1 MSKNN
6 TMSIAELTDWF
17 YRGKYGIM
25 MHFLG
30 DYRSTD
36 ESWDEKVN
44 AFDCEGLAKQLHECG
59 ANHLLF
65 TISQCGGRFCM
76 PIASYDKVLREAGMN
91 KKLCSDRDLVAD
103 LITALDKYGI
113 NLMLY
118 AAAEGPIAGELVDI
132 FPWSHRTG
140 PGPGFTDKYFTMLRE
155 ISLRY
160 GEKVRGWWIDGCY
173 PHYPQF
179 SSGDLKITDA
189 LKPQFSIAD
198 TEFCLGLT
206 DALQAGNPN
215 SMVALNPGIV
225 VSKVTSGQEY
235 TCGEADKFNFYPE
248 DRFIDGAQW
257 HVLTYL
263 GPWWG
268 DAHCGHSTIELVNYT
283 KACTDKGGVLTF
295 DISYGPTGLIVPEHF
310 DQLKVVKRFVKDMD
324 SYDEKD
330 IPESEN
336 YLSNLGDCKM
346 DEIPADYVNIA
357 LGKAC
362 TASSCF
368 SDDMPGNYPPE
379 AGVDGDLETGWAPGQ
394 KNPDGIWWQVDLG
407 KTERIDGIEY
417 FTRQVNN
424 CERRNF
430 EIRASNDPEF
440 KEYTVLY
447 HQGDFPLPMDM
458 HWSKLLDGQSFRY
471 VRLQENG
478 RYCIPF
484 VCEMRVYQ
492 KK

>member
-1 MSKNN
+1 MSRNN
-6 TMSIAELTDWF
+6 TMSITELTDWF
-17 YRGKYGIM
+17 YRGKYGVM

-30 DYRSTD
+30 DYRSSDD
-36 ESWDEKVN
+36 EWNERVN
-44 AFDCEGLAKQLHECG
+44 AFDCDGLAKQLHDCG

-65 TISQCGGRFCM
+65 TISQTSGRFCM
-76 PIASYDKVLREAGMN
+76 PIASYDKILREAGFN

-118 AAAEGPIAGELVDI
+118 AAAEGPVSGELNEI
-132 FPWSHRTG
+132 FPWNYRTG
-140 PGPGFTDKYFTMLRE
+140 AGEGFTAKYFTMLRE

-160 GEKVRGWWIDGCY
+160 GEKIKGWWIDGCY

-179 SSGDLKITDA
+179 ST
-189 LKPQFSIAD
+189 AD
-198 TEFCLGLT
+198 TQFCLELT
-206 DALQAGNPN
+206 DALQTGNPN
-215 SMVALNPGIV
+215 SMVALNPGII
-225 VSKVTSGQEY
+225 VSKITTGQEY
-235 TCGEADKFNFYPE
+235 TCGEADKLIFYPE

-263 GPWWG
+263 GPWWC
-268 DAHCGHSTIELVNYT
+268 DPKCARSNIELVNYV

-295 DISYGPTGLIVPEHF
+295 DVAYGPTGLIVPEHF
-310 DQLKVVKRFVKDMD
+310 EQLKVVKHFIKDMD

-336 YLSNLGDCKM
+336 YLINLGTCEM

-362 TASSCF
+362 SASSSY
-368 SDDMPGNYPPE
+368 SDTMPGNHGPE
-379 AGVDGDLETGWAPGQ
+379 TGVDGDLETGWAPGFS
-394 KNPDGIWWQVDLG
+394 NPDGVWWQVDLG
-407 KTERIDGIEY
+407 KVERIDGIEF

-430 EIRASNDPEF
+430 EIRGSNDPEF
-440 KEYTVLY
+440 KEYSVLY

-458 HWSKLLDGQSFRY
+458 HWSKLIENQSFRY
-471 VRLQENG
+471 VRFQANG
-478 RYCIPF
+478 RYCYPF
-484 VCEMRVYQ
+484 VSEMRIFQ